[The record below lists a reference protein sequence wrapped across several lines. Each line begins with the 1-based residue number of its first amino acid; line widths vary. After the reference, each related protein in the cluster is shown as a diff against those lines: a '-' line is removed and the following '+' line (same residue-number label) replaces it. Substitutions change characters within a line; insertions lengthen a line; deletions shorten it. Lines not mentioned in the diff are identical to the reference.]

1 MIGLSNA
8 EVRQASEG
16 IMVSSMRFIVGHA
29 VISVE
34 LIYWFAWDPKRE

>member
-16 IMVSSMRFIVGHA
+16 IMVGLMRFIVGHA

-34 LIYWFAWDPKRE
+34 LIFWFAWDPNRE

>member
-1 MIGLSNA
+1 MIGSNNA

-16 IMVSSMRFIVGHA
+16 IMVGLLKFIVGHA

-34 LIYWFAWDPKRE
+34 LIYWFVDII